1 MASRSSCPPPGQP
14 RPASIATVADS
25 LAQAAADLYA
35 LPPAEFT
42 AARDE
47 LAKQARAAGQRDDA
61 ALIKKLSRP
70 TVSAWL
76 VNQFV
81 RTSPR
86 SMDRLYEL
94 ARELHA
100 AQQELAGDRLRELSA
115 QRRQLIAELMP
126 EVSGLAADS
135 GVTASA
141 AALDEVRATLEA
153 ALADAGAREAVQ
165 TGQLTRALSYAGLG
179 EVDLAAA
186 LAVIPA
192 GRTAGPGSGAR
203 PAATG
208 KRSAPGTGPGTRERG
223 TGGSGSAS
231 RGSGGAKGADGGPAA
246 AESAAERAR
255 QDLAEAE
262 AEVAAAAQ
270 RLAEAESQVAAV
282 SEQRQFLHRRM
293 EQLREDLAEAEAEGR
308 GLAKAARDAQ
318 RGRDAAARAVE
329 RAGRLLTHARQ
340 RTKKP

>member
-1 MASRSSCPPPGQP
+1 VALPSSCPRPARP
-14 RPASIATVADS
+14 RAASIASVADS
-25 LAQAAADLYA
+25 LAQAAADLYS
-35 LPPAEFT
+35 LPPADFT
-42 AARDE
+42 AARDQ

-61 ALIKKLSRP
+61 ALIKKLTRP

-81 RTSPR
+81 RTAPA

-126 EVSGLAADS
+126 EVGRVAADA
-135 GVTASA
+135 GVAASA

-153 ALADAGAREAVQ
+153 ALADAGARAAVQ
-165 TGQLTRALSYAGLG
+165 TGQLTRALSYAGIG

-192 GRTAGPGSGAR
+192 GRTAGPGPGAR
-203 PAATG
+203 PAAAG
-208 KRSAPGTGPGTRERG
+208 QRSAPGTG
-223 TGGSGSAS
+223 TGGRGGAS
-231 RGSGGAKGADGGPAA
+231 RGSGQAKEAGRGSPA

-262 AEVAAAAQ
+262 AEVAAAAH
-270 RLAEAESQVAAV
+270 RLEGAESEVAAV
-282 SEQRQFLHRRM
+282 SEQRQFLNRRM
-293 EQLREDLAEAEAEGR
+293 EQLREELAEAEAEGR
-308 GLAKAARDAQ
+308 TLAKAARDAQ

>member
-1 MASRSSCPPPGQP
+1 
-14 RPASIATVADS
+14 
-25 LAQAAADLYA
+25 
-35 LPPAEFT
+35 
-42 AARDE
+42 
-47 LAKQARAAGQRDDA
+47 
-61 ALIKKLSRP
+61 
-70 TVSAWL
+70 
-76 VNQFV
+76 
-81 RTSPR
+81 
-86 SMDRLYEL
+86 MDRLYEL

-126 EVSGLAADS
+126 EVGRVAADS
-135 GVTASA
+135 DVTASA

-192 GRTAGPGSGAR
+192 GRHCRGPGSGAR
-203 PAATG
+203 SAAGRQAAAPAP
-208 KRSAPGTGPGTRERG
+208 APGTWD
-223 TGGSGSAS
+223 GGGGAS
-231 RGSGGAKGADGGPAA
+231 RGSGQAKGADGGPAA
-246 AESAAERAR
+246 SESAAERAR

-270 RLAEAESQVAAV
+270 RLADADGQVAAV
-282 SEQRQFLHRRM
+282 AEQRQFLGRRM
-293 EQLREDLAEAEAEGR
+293 EQLREELAEAEAEGR
-308 GLAKAARDAQ
+308 GLAKTARDAQ

-329 RAGRLLTHARQ
+329 QGRAPADPGPAAGPEVLNRDPTVPDHCRLRLSARYS
-340 RTKKP
+340 RRSY

>member
-1 MASRSSCPPPGQP
+1 M
-14 RPASIATVADS
+14 ADS

-81 RTSPR
+81 RTSPQ

-126 EVSGLAADS
+126 EVGRVAADS
-135 GVTASA
+135 DVTASA

-208 KRSAPGTGPGTRERG
+208 KRSAPGAGTRERG
-223 TGGSGSAS
+223 TGGGGGAS
-231 RGSGGAKGADGGPAA
+231 RGSGRAKGADGGPSA

-270 RLAEAESQVAAV
+270 RLADAEGQVAAV
-282 SEQRQFLHRRM
+282 SEQRQFLNRRM

-329 RAGRLLTHARQ
+329 RAGRLLTHAKQ